1 MVAQTRHGGQPTPT
15 KLVFK
20 EKLVTK
26 SQTTD
31 TYLRKLK
38 ALHHNLTQLEQDT
51 VDTASLATVSRDV
64 ILPAILLHSDRG
76 VKAYAA
82 CCLVDLLNLY
92 APEAPYEDHEL
103 VDIFKFLTSPNDTY
117 FPQYF
122 HVLESLSTVKSVVL
136 ICDLPNADGLITT
149 LFRDFFALVRK
160 ELSKQI
166 ESFMADI
173 LCALIDE
180 APSVP
185 SECVDYI
192 LAQFTDKNISSDH
205 PGHRLAVTICK
216 NSGDKLQ
223 PRVAAYFADVMA
235 EHSEDED
242 LTEIRKAHELIK
254 HIHASCPN
262 LLHSVIPQLEEQCRT
277 EDIHVRTLATET
289 LADMYADKGGTDLA
303 KKYPGA
309 FKTWSAR
316 MNDRVASVRIKAIE
330 STLPIFSNHAELR
343 DHIESVL
350 QMKTLDPDEKVR
362 AAVSKLYGQVDFET
376 ILHHVPRDHLQNLA
390 SRASDKKQSVR
401 TETLKTLG
409 KLYNLAYPLIENHDA
424 AAVRQFSWI
433 PNHVLPLV
441 AMNLESRPVVEQTIY
456 DSILPL
462 PSPLTSKD
470 KSAEIEVDEVR
481 WTDRLLTVMN
491 FLEDEKP
498 NSALLVAT
506 NLKSVYPTPYS
517 RYLDACIAN
526 NGGVIDENEEAVK
539 SNLSRLIKQ
548 HSSYFHDTAKAA
560 EDFEGF
566 AELNDQTLYKLLK
579 KCMDPQTDV
588 KTLVKRKDE
597 FLKRLA
603 DKAVGIAATMKIF
616 LRRATYHIINQSSI
630 PTLLKRLEE
639 GQESGAS
646 TWASACAQRAAV
658 LLRYVSKHLPALFKA
673 HQNLLTAAIASEEQN
688 LLTATCLRALSCLIR
703 YDSELASDDKLQIQ
717 RYARYAVGPGE
728 KHAKFAARLLCH
740 TPNQSAAC
748 GRAVESLAD
757 SLEDAPPN
765 FLVAHISALAQFSLF
780 APDAFEAKSDVIT
793 EFLVKHLL
801 MQPSPLPE
809 DEGSGGEEEWA
820 ADEVLPD
827 LYWAKILALKA
838 FRNRCRAYAGT
849 DKAGLVSEPALK
861 MFLALLEANG
871 SLSRTVDEDP
881 TLMSRLRLTAAL
893 SLIQLASV
901 TPVYSTLA
909 PYVYHIDTCYEVRF
923 NFLTKAFA
931 ILHQQQVP
939 DVYNIIPFLT
949 VHDPEED
956 LRAAASM
963 YIVGAINRR
972 AAETRTK
979 FIATLFIRFIHF
991 LAHHPDFV
999 ETHQDLQDHSK
1010 YIRNYLELV
1019 ATADNIP
1026 LLLVSAQ
1033 KGKTVQDANTQYNR
1047 NFWIM
1052 CELAEEITRAF
1063 ARSRKWPLDAY
1074 PGKIKMPPDI
1084 FKPPKSLEEANKNL
1098 AETYLP
1104 EETIKWA
1111 KGFFGGVK
1119 GGVRDKERKP
1129 AKRKA
1134 PATNGH
1140 GAKRSRKKRKSRA
1153 EEEDDDDDGINDDEE
1168 DEGTSRKA
1176 TSDVE
1181 MADPH
1186 ENDEGDDAPSGEEQ
1200 LGRGARQRAKVCACS
1215 ISNGVSLG

>member
-20 EKLVTK
+20 EKLVAK

-38 ALHHNLTQLEQDT
+38 ALHHNLTELEQDT
-51 VDTASLATVSRDV
+51 VEVASLATVSRDV

-92 APEAPYEDHEL
+92 APEAPYEDHQL
-103 VDIFKFLTSPNDTY
+103 VDIFKFLTVQLSRGLKSPNDTY

-160 ELSKQI
+160 DLSKQI

-173 LCALIDE
+173 ICALIDE
-180 APSVP
+180 ASNIPP
-185 SECVDYI
+185 EAVDI
-192 LAQFTDKNISSDH
+192 LLAQFTDKSADH
-205 PGHRLAVTICK
+205 PGHRLAVTVCK

-262 LLHSVIPQLEEQCRT
+262 LLHSVIPQLEDQCRT

-289 LADMYADKGGTDLA
+289 LADMYAEKGGTDLA

-316 MNDRVASVRIKAIE
+316 MNDRVTSVRIKAIE
-330 STLPIFSNHAELR
+330 SSLAIVSNHAELR

-350 QMKTLDPDEKVR
+350 QMKTLDPDDKVR
-362 AAVSKLYGQVDFET
+362 AAVSKLYGQVDFEI

-390 SRASDKKQSVR
+390 ARASDKKHSVR

-433 PNHVLPLV
+433 PNH
-441 AMNLESRPVVEQTIY
+441 SRPVVEQTIF

-470 KSAEIEVDEVR
+470 KSADVEVDEAR

-491 FLEDEKP
+491 FLEEDKP
-498 NSALLVAT
+498 NNALLVAT
-506 NLKSVYPTPYS
+506 NLKQVYPTPYS

-548 HSSYFHDTAKAA
+548 HSSYFHDSAKAA

-588 KTLVKRKDE
+588 KTLVKRKEE
-597 FLKRLA
+597 FLKKLA
-603 DKAVGIAATMKIF
+603 DKAVGIAATMKVF

-658 LLRYVSKHLPALFKA
+658 LLKYVSKHLPALFKA
-673 HQNLLTAAIASEEQN
+673 HQGLLTAAIASEEQT

-703 YDSELASDDKLQIQ
+703 YDSELASTDKLQIE

-757 SLEDAPPN
+757 SLEDASPDL
-765 FLVAHISALAQFSLF
+765 LVAHISALAQFSLF
-780 APDAFEAKSDVIT
+780 APDAFESKSDVIT
-793 EFLVKHLL
+793 QFLVKQLL
-801 MQPSPLPE
+801 MQPSPVPE
-809 DEGSGGEEEWA
+809 DEGSAGEEEWA

-849 DKAGLVSEPALK
+849 DKASLVSEPALK
-861 MFLALLEANG
+861 MFFALLEANG
-871 SLSRTVDEDP
+871 SLSRTVEEDP

-901 TPVYSTLA
+901 APVYSKAISARFEQLA
-909 PYVYHIDTCYEVRF
+909 LVSQDTCYEVRF
-923 NFLTKAFA
+923 GFLTKVFA
-931 ILHQQQVP
+931 VLHYQKVP
-939 DVYNIIPFLT
+939 EVYNIIPFLT
-949 VHDPEED
+949 VHDPEVE
-956 LRAAASM
+956 LRAAAST
-963 YIVGAINRR
+963 YITGAINRR
-972 AAETRTK
+972 PAETRTK
-979 FIATLFIRFIHF
+979 FLGGLFIRFLHF

-999 ETHQDLQDHSK
+999 ETHKDLQDHSK

-1019 ATADNIP
+1019 ATADNVP
-1026 LLLVSAQ
+1026 LLLLYAQ
-1033 KGKTVQDANTQYNR
+1033 KGKTVQDGNSQYNR

-1052 CELAEEITRAF
+1052 CELADEITRAY

-1074 PGKIKMPPDI
+1074 PGKIKLPGDI
-1084 FKPPKSLEEANKNL
+1084 FKPPKSVQESNKTL
-1098 AETYLP
+1098 AEIFAP
-1104 EETIKWA
+1104 EETIQWA
-1111 KGFFGGVK
+1111 KGLYGGK
-1119 GGVRDKERKP
+1119 GGDKERKP

-1134 PATNGH
+1134 PATNGN

-1153 EEEDDDDDGINDDEE
+1153 SEEDDEDDGMDDEDD

-1181 MADPH
+1181 MGDPH
-1186 ENDEGDDAPSGEEQ
+1186 GNDEADDAPSGEEQ
-1200 LGRGARQRAKVCACS
+1200 LGRGARQRAKLKAKRKAKAKS
-1215 ISNGVSLG
+1215 